1 MDLLW
6 AYLSVCELFITS
18 FSLILTKYLTSTQF
32 DFKIL
37 LAIIYILV
45 GVAGVIYLI
54 TQKNS
59 KEFKDVFKNA
69 GLFIIVLLMV
79 SACFRI
85 FGSFIIAKALK
96 IAPNIG
102 YCHLIVNLNVVL
114 SLLAGYFLFKQ
125 KINSKTFIGII
136 IALIGIGIVVYYSNE
151 K

>member
-18 FSLILTKYLTSTQF
+18 FSLILTKYLTNTEF

-45 GVAGVIYLI
+45 GVAGVIYLL

-69 GLFIIVLLMV
+69 GIFIGVLLLV

-136 IALIGIGIVVYYSNE
+136 IALIGVGIVVYYSND
-151 K
+151 

>member
-18 FSLILTKYLTSTQF
+18 FSLILTKYLTSTEF

-45 GVAGVIYLI
+45 GVAGVLYLVVNR
-54 TQKNS
+54 NS
-59 KEFKDVFKNA
+59 KELKDVLKNA
-69 GLFIIVLLMV
+69 GLFIVVLLII
-79 SACFRI
+79 SSCFRI

-114 SLLAGYFLFKQ
+114 SLIAGYFLFKQ
-125 KINSKTFIGII
+125 KINSKTFVGIL
-136 IALIGIGIVVYYSNE
+136 IALLGIGIVVYYSNE
-151 K
+151 

>member
-18 FSLILTKYLTSTQF
+18 FSLILTKYLTNTEF

-69 GLFIIVLLMV
+69 GLFIAVLLLI

-102 YCHLIVNLNVVL
+102 YCHLIVNLNVIL

-125 KINSKTFIGII
+125 KINTKTFIGII
-136 IALIGIGIVVYYSNE
+136 ICS
-151 K
+151 

>member
-6 AYLSVCELFITS
+6 AYLSVGELFITS
-18 FSLILTKYLTSTQF
+18 FSLILTKYLTSTKF

-54 TQKNS
+54 MNRNS
-59 KEFKDVFKNA
+59 KELKDVLKNA
-69 GLFIIVLLMV
+69 GLFIVVLLII
-79 SACFRI
+79 SSCFRI

-114 SLLAGYFLFKQ
+114 SLIAGYFLFKQ
-125 KINSKTFIGII
+125 KINSKTFVGIL
-136 IALIGIGIVVYYSNE
+136 IALLGVGIVVYYSNE
-151 K
+151 

>member
-18 FSLILTKYLTSTQF
+18 FSLILTKYLTNTEF

-45 GVAGVIYLI
+45 GVAGVIYLL

-69 GLFIIVLLMV
+69 GLFIAVLLLI

-102 YCHLIVNLNVVL
+102 YCHLIVNLNVIL

-125 KINSKTFIGII
+125 KINTKTFIGII
-136 IALIGIGIVVYYSNE
+136 IALFGVGIVVYHSNE
-151 K
+151 

>member
-18 FSLILTKYLTSTQF
+18 FSLILTKYLTNTEF

-45 GVAGVIYLI
+45 GVAGLIYLI

-69 GLFIIVLLMV
+69 GLFIAVLLLV

-125 KINSKTFIGII
+125 KINTKTFIGII
-136 IALIGIGIVVYYSNE
+136 IALFGVGIVVYYSND
-151 K
+151 

>member
-6 AYLSVCELFITS
+6 AYLSICELFITS
-18 FSLILTKYLTSTQF
+18 FSLILTKYLTNTQF

-45 GVAGVIYLI
+45 GVSGFIYLI
-54 TQKNS
+54 SQKDS
-59 KEFKDVFKNA
+59 KEFKHIINNA
-69 GLFIIVLLMV
+69 GLFIVTLLLV
-79 SACFRI
+79 SASFRI

-125 KINSKTFIGII
+125 KINKYTFVGII
-136 IALIGIGIVVYYSNE
+136 IALFGVGIVVYHSND
-151 K
+151 

>member
-18 FSLILTKYLTSTQF
+18 FSLILTKYLTNTQF

-45 GVAGVIYLI
+45 GVAGICYLL
-54 TQKNS
+54 TQRNS
-59 KEFKDVFKNA
+59 KELKDVFKNA
-69 GLFIIVLLMV
+69 GLFIVVLLLI
-79 SACFRI
+79 SASFRA

-96 IAPNIG
+96 LAPNIG

-125 KINSKTFIGII
+125 KINSKTFFGII
-136 IALIGIGIVVYYSNE
+136 IALFGVGIVVYYSNE
-151 K
+151 

>member
-18 FSLILTKYLTSTQF
+18 FSLILTKYLTNTQF

-45 GVAGVIYLI
+45 GVAGTCYLL
-54 TQKNS
+54 TQRNS

-69 GLFIIVLLMV
+69 GLLIVVLLLI
-79 SACFRI
+79 SASFRV

-125 KINSKTFIGII
+125 KINTKTFIGII
-136 IALIGIGIVVYYSNE
+136 IALFGVGIVVYYSNE
-151 K
+151 

>member
-18 FSLILTKYLTSTQF
+18 FSLILTKYLTSTEF

-45 GVAGVIYLI
+45 GVAGVIYLVMNR
-54 TQKNS
+54 NS
-59 KEFKDVFKNA
+59 KELKDVLKNA
-69 GLFIIVLLMV
+69 GLFIVVLLII
-79 SACFRI
+79 SSCFRI

-114 SLLAGYFLFKQ
+114 SLIAGYFLFKQ
-125 KINSKTFIGII
+125 KINSKTFAGIL
-136 IALIGIGIVVYYSNE
+136 IALLGVGIVVYYSNE
-151 K
+151 

>member
-18 FSLILTKYLTSTQF
+18 FSLILTKYLTATQF

-69 GLFIIVLLMV
+69 GLFIIVLLLV

-114 SLLAGYFLFKQ
+114 SLLASYFLFKQ
-125 KINSKTFIGII
+125 KINIKTFIGII
-136 IALIGIGIVVYYSNE
+136 IALIGVGIVVYYSNE
-151 K
+151 

>member
-18 FSLILTKYLTSTQF
+18 FSLILTKYLTSTEF

-45 GVAGVIYLI
+45 GVAGVIYLVMNR
-54 TQKNS
+54 NS
-59 KEFKDVFKNA
+59 KELKDVLKNA
-69 GLFIIVLLMV
+69 GLFIVVLLII
-79 SACFRI
+79 SSCFRI

-114 SLLAGYFLFKQ
+114 SLIAGYFLFKQ
-125 KINSKTFIGII
+125 KINSKTFIGIL
-136 IALIGIGIVVYYSNE
+136 IALLGVGIVVYYSNE
-151 K
+151 

>member
-6 AYLSVCELFITS
+6 AYLSICELFITS
-18 FSLILTKYLTSTQF
+18 FSLILTKYLTNTEF

-69 GLFIIVLLMV
+69 GLFIAVLLLI

-136 IALIGIGIVVYYSNE
+136 IALFGVGIVVYHSNE
-151 K
+151 

>member
-18 FSLILTKYLTSTQF
+18 FSLILTKYLTSTEF

-45 GVAGVIYLI
+45 GVAGVIYLVMNR
-54 TQKNS
+54 NS
-59 KEFKDVFKNA
+59 KELKDVLKNA
-69 GLFIIVLLMV
+69 GLFIVVLLII
-79 SACFRI
+79 SSCFRI

-114 SLLAGYFLFKQ
+114 SLIAGYFLFKQ
-125 KINSKTFIGII
+125 KINSKTFVGIL
-136 IALIGIGIVVYYSNE
+136 IALLGIGIVVYYSNE
-151 K
+151 

>member
-18 FSLILTKYLTSTQF
+18 FSLILTKYLTNTQF

-69 GLFIIVLLMV
+69 GLFIVVLLMV

-125 KINSKTFIGII
+125 KINTKTFIGII
-136 IALIGIGIVVYYSNE
+136 IALFGVGIVVYHSND
-151 K
+151 

>member
-18 FSLILTKYLTSTQF
+18 FSLILTKYLTGTQF

-45 GVAGVIYLI
+45 GLAGLCYLL
-54 TQKNS
+54 TQRNS

-69 GLFIIVLLMV
+69 GLFIVVLLLV
-79 SACFRI
+79 SASFRI

-96 IAPNIG
+96 LAPNIG
-102 YCHLIVNLNVVL
+102 YCHLIINLNVIL
-114 SLLAGYFLFKQ
+114 TLLAGYFLFKQ
-125 KINSKTFIGII
+125 KINIKTFIGII
-136 IALIGIGIVVYYSNE
+136 IALFGIGIVIYYSNE
-151 K
+151 

>member
-18 FSLILTKYLTSTQF
+18 FSLILTKYLTATQF

-45 GVAGVIYLI
+45 GVAGIMYLVSHKD
-54 TQKNS
+54 T

-69 GLFIIVLLMV
+69 GLFIVLLLLV
-79 SACFRI
+79 SASFRI
-85 FGSFIIAKALK
+85 FGSFVIAKALK

-125 KINSKTFIGII
+125 KINTKTFIGII
-136 IALIGIGIVVYYSNE
+136 IALIGVGIVVYYSNE
-151 K
+151 

>member
-18 FSLILTKYLTSTQF
+18 FSLILTKYLTNTQF

-45 GVAGVIYLI
+45 GLAGVCYLI

-69 GLFIIVLLMV
+69 GLFIVVLLLV
-79 SACFRI
+79 SASFRI

-125 KINSKTFIGII
+125 KINRKTFIGII
-136 IALIGIGIVVYYSNE
+136 IALFGVGIVVYHSNE
-151 K
+151 

>member
-6 AYLSVCELFITS
+6 AYLSICELFITS

-45 GVAGVIYLI
+45 GIAGVIYLI
-54 TQKNS
+54 SQKNS

-79 SACFRI
+79 SASFRI

-125 KINSKTFIGII
+125 KINIKTFIGII
-136 IALIGIGIVVYYSNE
+136 IALFGVGIVVYHSNE
-151 K
+151 

>member
-6 AYLSVCELFITS
+6 AYLSICELFITS
-18 FSLILTKYLTSTQF
+18 FSLILTKYLTNTQF

-45 GVAGVIYLI
+45 GLAGVMYLI
-54 TQKNS
+54 ANKDT
-59 KEFKDVFKNA
+59 KELKDVFKNA
-69 GLFIIVLLMV
+69 GLFIVILLFV
-79 SACFRI
+79 SASFRI

-102 YCHLIVNLNVVL
+102 YCHLIVNLNVVF

-125 KINSKTFIGII
+125 KINIKTFIGIL
-136 IALIGIGIVVYYSNE
+136 IALFGIGIVVYYSNE
-151 K
+151 

>member
-18 FSLILTKYLTSTQF
+18 FSLILTKYLTNTEF

-59 KEFKDVFKNA
+59 KEFKDIFKNA
-69 GLFIIVLLMV
+69 GFFIAVLLLV

-125 KINSKTFIGII
+125 KINTKTFIGII
-136 IALIGIGIVVYYSNE
+136 IALFGVGIVVYHSNE
-151 K
+151 

>member
-54 TQKNS
+54 THKDT

-69 GLFIIVLLMV
+69 GLFIIVLLIV

-85 FGSFIIAKALK
+85 FGSFIIAKALQ

-125 KINSKTFIGII
+125 KINTKTFIGII
-136 IALIGIGIVVYYSNE
+136 IALFGVGIVVYHSND
-151 K
+151 